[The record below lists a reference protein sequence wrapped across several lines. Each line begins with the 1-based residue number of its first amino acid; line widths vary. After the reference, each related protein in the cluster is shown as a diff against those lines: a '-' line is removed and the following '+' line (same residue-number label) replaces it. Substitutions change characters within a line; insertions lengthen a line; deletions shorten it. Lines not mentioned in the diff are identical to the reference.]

1 MQKERIRC
9 KMINKSEEKA
19 CFEVRKIK
27 IPTTISITGQNTE
40 TFHQSYDP
48 DMLFTITVP
57 QDVKISNDIGRY
69 LKKHNIV
76 DCNCLHNKPDE
87 AALDRALASAL
98 MYKADL
104 GDYTETATVTLVCG
118 KISEK
123 FSTYLKQ
130 PEHRIV
136 ECGNGIYHIHMT
148 ALIDTYV
155 VVMEELSDDERHWM
169 EALIKHVD
177 GGCREIHVNCPD
189 CCFHVIEI

>member
-104 GDYTETATVTLVCG
+104 GDCTETATVTLVCG

-155 VVMEELSDDERHWM
+155 VVMEELSDDERH
-169 EALIKHVD
+169 
-177 GGCREIHVNCPD
+177 
-189 CCFHVIEI
+189 